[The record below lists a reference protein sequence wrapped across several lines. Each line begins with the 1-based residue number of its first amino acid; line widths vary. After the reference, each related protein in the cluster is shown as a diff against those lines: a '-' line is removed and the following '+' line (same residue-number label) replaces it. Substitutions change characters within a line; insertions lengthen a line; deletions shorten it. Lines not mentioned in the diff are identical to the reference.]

1 MFEAYADEIFSP
13 EGLLRPNERR
23 GQTEPEISL
32 PAGTLVFS
40 ADNHI
45 ELGADIWHRG
55 FPDDLKDKAPR
66 IIETHGMLNISIA
79 GASMLPDAYLS
90 VLEPYA
96 RVPGFNSENIE
107 QRMADLDAEGV
118 DKELA
123 FPNTLLMLLNY
134 PDLQVREH
142 CFRLYNEYLAELQ
155 EGAAGRFYG
164 VGLINWWDA
173 AGARRALSELKAL
186 GIRTFLMP
194 LNAGV
199 DADDAKIDLASSKS
213 RGVWE
218 AVEEFDIAVSHHV
231 GESFASPCEFNN
243 IEVSYV
249 HSVAPFRDMFARY
262 ICGGILDRHPTL
274 RIGWFEGGI
283 NWLPSAL
290 QDLEHAHASF
300 WHMANLKLEH
310 QPDFYWRRNMCA
322 SFVVDPLGLE
332 MIDRIG
338 AERIMW
344 SADYPHIEG
353 SFGYTR
359 SSINHVVKAVGA
371 ERAPAVVG
379 GNVSRF
385 LGLPQPTLHRAL

>member
-1 MFEAYADEIFSP
+1 MFESYADTIFP
-13 EGLLRPNERR
+13 LEGLLRPNDRR
-23 GQTEPEISL
+23 GQSEPAISL

-45 ELGADIWHRG
+45 ELGADIWFDR
-55 FPDDLKDKAPR
+55 FPAELKDRAPR
-66 IIETHGMLNISIA
+66 IFRANGMLNISVA
-79 GASMLPDAYLS
+79 GAPMLPDAYLS

-96 RVPGFNSENIE
+96 RVPGFDSE
-107 QRMADLDAEGV
+107 QLDKRMRDLDAEGV

-134 PDLQVREH
+134 PDLDMRER
-142 CFRLYNEYLAELQ
+142 CFRIYNEYLAELQ
-155 EGAAGRFYG
+155 EASGGRFYG
-164 VGLINWWDA
+164 VGLVNWWDPV
-173 AGARRALSELKAL
+173 GACRTLAELKSL
-186 GIRTFLMP
+186 GVRTFLMP
-194 LNAGV
+194 LNPGI
-199 DADDAKIDLASSKS
+199 DADGVKIDFASSKM

-218 AVEEFDIAVSHHV
+218 AIEDADIAVSHHV
-231 GESFASPCEFNN
+231 GETFASPCEFNN

-249 HSVAPFRDMFARY
+249 HSVAPFRDTFARY
-262 ICGGILDRHPTL
+262 ICGGILDRHPRL

-283 NWLPSAL
+283 NWLPSAM

-300 WHMANLKLEH
+300 WHMSNLELEH
-310 QPDFYWRRNMCA
+310 APEHYWRNNMCA

-338 AERIMW
+338 VDQIMW

-359 SSINHVVKAVGA
+359 SSLNHVIAAVGP
-371 ERAPAVVG
+371 ENAPAVVG
-379 GNVSRF
+379 GNISRF
-385 LGLPQPTLHRAL
+385 LKL